1 MRADFTLWKNNDALN
16 CTQKNNDALNCTQ
29 KNDDALNY
37 TQKNNDAL
45 NYTQKN
51 NNALNYTQKKYESN
65 FLVPIFLLTLH
76 INNEYALMHNY

>member
-29 KNDDALNY
+29 KN
-37 TQKNNDAL
+37 ND
-45 NYTQKN
+45 
-51 NNALNYTQKKYESN
+51 ALNYTQKKYESI

-76 INNEYALMHNY
+76 MSNEYALMHNT